1 MSDLVIDRRPEL
13 RRPILIGAWSG
24 WNDAGEAATG
34 TVRFIRRRW
43 REEPFARIEPDRYY
57 DFTQARPRVRLDNG
71 QRVIEWPKNDFT
83 AHRREGDGPD
93 LILFRGIE
101 PHLSWRGYVENIMQ
115 VIKEFDVSAVVTLGG
130 LLAEV
135 SHARPIRLTGA
146 SEDPALQ
153 ALLDLQPRRGPG
165 YEGPTGII
173 GILGNALRDAAIPT
187 ASMWANVPHYVNAS
201 PNPKGTL
208 ALLEKL
214 NRGLS
219 LGLRLHDMEVFVARF
234 DAQVA
239 EEVAHNQEMV
249 DYARRIEESS
259 DDDDDDQSAA
269 PAEPEATSEE
279 LPDAQSMVD
288 ELERFL
294 REQRRDEG

>member
-1 MSDLVIDRRPEL
+1 MSDLDIERRPEL

-24 WNDAGEAATG
+24 WNDAGESATG
-34 TVRFIRRRW
+34 TIRFIRRRW
-43 REEPFARIEPDRYY
+43 REEPFARINPDRYY

-71 QRVIEWPKNDFT
+71 QRVIEWPRNDFT

-101 PHLSWRGYVENIMQ
+101 PHLAWRSYVENIMQ
-115 VIKEFDVSAVVTLGG
+115 VINEFDVSAVVTLGG

-146 SEDPALQ
+146 SDDPGLQ

-165 YEGPTGII
+165 YEGPTGIV
-173 GILGNALRDAAIPT
+173 GIIGNALRDAAIPT

-239 EEVAHNQEMV
+239 EEVARNQEMV
-249 DYARRIEESS
+249 DYARRIEETADEDP
-259 DDDDDDQSAA
+259 DDSASA
-269 PAEPEATSEE
+269 DAETEQPSEE